1 MLSAPGAMAGGRA
14 AAQGSTRN
22 HDDAEE
28 GAMPAGRKFITHEF
42 DEAIAI
48 QRAIVDAERALTESH
63 PIGKVKRQLK
73 ADLRVDRRHL
83 DQLLELGHVYDA
95 TGKREEVAG
104 ALASLAD
111 ETVKKAAAADSEAY
125 EAHAVLLTLKR
136 KQQDSAQALIKIARE
151 LDERDVG
158 HAISAMKRDVKRSA
172 DALGKHL
179 ADFAL
184 RIALA

>member
-1 MLSAPGAMAGGRA
+1 
-14 AAQGSTRN
+14 
-22 HDDAEE
+22 
-28 GAMPAGRKFITHEF
+28 MPAGRKFITHEF
-42 DEAIAI
+42 EEAIAI
-48 QRAIVDAERALTESH
+48 QRAIVNTERALTDSH
-63 PIGKVKRQLK
+63 PIGKVKRRLR

-111 ETVKKAAAADSEAY
+111 ATVKRAAVADSEAY
-125 EAHAVLLTLKR
+125 EAHAVLVTLKR
-136 KQQDSAQALIKIARE
+136 KQQDSAEALIKIARE
-151 LDERDVG
+151 LGERDVRTAFVALR
-158 HAISAMKRDVKRSA
+158 HDMKRSA

-179 ADFAL
+179 AEFAL

>member
-1 MLSAPGAMAGGRA
+1 MLSAAGIMAPGWSADL
-14 AAQGSTRN
+14 GSSRN
-22 HDDAEE
+22 PDDAEE
-28 GAMPAGRKFITHEF
+28 RAMPAGRKFITHEF

-48 QRAIVDAERALTESH
+48 QRAIVDAERALTDSH
-63 PIGKVKRQLK
+63 PIGKVKRRLK

-83 DQLLELGHVYDA
+83 DQLLELGHVYNA
-95 TGKREEVAG
+95 TGKREEVAR

-111 ETVKKAAAADSEAY
+111 ETVKKAAEADSEAY

-136 KQQDSAQALIKIARE
+136 KQQDSAEALIRIARE
-151 LDERDVG
+151 LGERDVRT
-158 HAISAMKRDVKRSA
+158 AVAAMRHDMKRSA